1 MIEQKPEEL
10 KLRTNKAEHPKEIV
24 LIQHIDRTFS
34 FPLWIP
40 IAGVIFGLIGEIVFF
55 FRWET
60 LLSLFSKK
68 RH

>member
-1 MIEQKPEEL
+1 MSQNNQKEL

-34 FPLWIP
+34 FPLWLP

-55 FRWET
+55 FR
-60 LLSLFSKK
+60 SK
-68 RH
+68 